1 MDALSQMLRILRP
14 ERASFFQAELNAPWR
29 FTAPPAV
36 KPPAPSQ
43 PGPQQLLLYYHLVE
57 GNCTLEMEGL
67 APLVLTSGDVALVP
81 KGDAHSIGSGPQA
94 ISCEPVDLQ
103 ALLLRQPRQL
113 RTGGSGPASRL
124 ICGYLACDPA
134 LCGQVLSMLPRL
146 ASVRVAQDG
155 QIGALQA
162 FIVSALAQES
172 SPQPGAEWVLAK
184 ASEMLLAETLRRH
197 LASPTRAQ
205 DDRLAGLRDHIVGR
219 CLTVMYDR
227 PADKWTLDR
236 LAKEVNTSRSV
247 LALRFTRLVGQSP
260 MSYLTR
266 WRMTLAADLLHDSSL
281 GLTRIAEEV
290 GYETDTALIR
300 AFRRE
305 FGTPPAAWRRA
316 RLAGANTGQ

>member
-1 MDALSQMLRILRP
+1 MDTLSQMLRNLRP
-14 ERASFFQAELNAPWR
+14 ERASFFQAELKAPWR

-36 KPPAPSQ
+36 KPSAPSQ
-43 PGPQQLLLYYHLVE
+43 PGPQQLMVYYHLVE
-57 GNCTLEMEGL
+57 GSCTLEVQGL
-67 APLVLTSGDVALVP
+67 APLVLTSGDVALVL
-81 KGDAHSIGSGPQA
+81 KGDAHSIGSDLHA

-103 ALLLRQPRQL
+103 ALLLLQPRPL
-113 RTGGSGPASRL
+113 RAGGAGPASRL
-124 ICGYLACDPA
+124 IYGYLACDPA
-134 LCGQVLSMLPRL
+134 LCDQVLSMLPRL
-146 ASVRVAQDG
+146 ASVRVAQDD
-155 QIGALQA
+155 QIGALQT

-172 SPQPGAEWVLAK
+172 SPQPGVEWVLAK
-184 ASEMLLAETLRRH
+184 ASEMLLVETLRRH
-197 LASPTRAQ
+197 LTSLPPAQ

-219 CLTVMYDR
+219 CLMVMYDR
-227 PADKWTLDR
+227 PADKWTMDR

-266 WRMTLAADLLHDSSL
+266 WRMTLAADLLHGSSL
-281 GLTRIAEEV
+281 SLTRIAEEV

-316 RLAGANTGQ
+316 RLAGATAGQ